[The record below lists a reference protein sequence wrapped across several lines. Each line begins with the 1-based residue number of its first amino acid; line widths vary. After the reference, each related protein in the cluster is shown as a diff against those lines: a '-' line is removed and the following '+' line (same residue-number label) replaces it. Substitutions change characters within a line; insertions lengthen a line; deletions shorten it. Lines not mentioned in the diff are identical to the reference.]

1 MFNSKLLKTGAAV
14 LLVCV
19 ASAAYAGPPPSVAGT
34 LTVNATVTT
43 DCLVNSPTLTFPA
56 IDPTTVAAAV
66 QGNASIQVTCTKGT
80 TAATVTDIKL
90 NGGANLSGGSRFMKE
105 AGGATLAYQLCVD
118 AAAAC
123 ATPWG
128 DGVTAGIGAANPT
141 PFSSAFP
148 APPAFQSVTV
158 NGVVSLANAQA
169 APASASYTDSVTI
182 TVDF

>member
-1 MFNSKLLKTGAAV
+1 MLNSKLLMTVAAT

-34 LTVNATVTT
+34 LTVNATVTL

-80 TAATVTDIKL
+80 PAATVADIKL

-118 AAAAC
+118 ATAAC
-123 ATPWG
+123 STPWG
-128 DGVTAGIGAANPT
+128 DSATAGIGSKLST

-148 APPAFQSVTV
+148 APPANQAVTV
-158 NGVVSLANAQA
+158 NGVISLANAQA
-169 APASASYTDSVTI
+169 APTSASYTDSVTI